1 MNINQEEA
9 KILLS
14 WASVVDLEVGLE
26 GENKLLYDKIRSNF
40 KTIDVQ
46 MSRSEERRRIWG
58 VDAEEDPEVKATRKE
73 MTIALQ
79 DYTEEALREV
89 QNKFDEIK
97 ARVFDRIL
105 EERDLL

>member
-1 MNINQEEA
+1 
-9 KILLS
+9 
-14 WASVVDLEVGLE
+14 
-26 GENKLLYDKIRSNF
+26 
-40 KTIDVQ
+40 
-46 MSRSEERRRIWG
+46 
-58 VDAEEDPEVKATRKE
+58 VDAEEDPEVKAARKE

-79 DYTEEALREV
+79 AYTEEALREV